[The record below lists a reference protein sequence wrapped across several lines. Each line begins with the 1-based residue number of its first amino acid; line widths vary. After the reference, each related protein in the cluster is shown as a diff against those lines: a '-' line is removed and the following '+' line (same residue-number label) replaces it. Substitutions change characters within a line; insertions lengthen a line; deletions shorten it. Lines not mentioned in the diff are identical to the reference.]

1 VLEHW
6 LGICLSECP
15 SWYKHPELTV
25 TVHAGLEIAA
35 KGNVLADTD
44 DVCEVVR
51 LLIDMGAVQRG
62 SNCVWTQERTRITST
77 YTRARVENQTC

>member
-25 TVHAGLEIAA
+25 SVHAGLEIAA

-51 LLIDMGAVQRG
+51 LLIDMGADVNAVGEEESHCQPAG
-62 SNCVWTQERTRITST
+62 TVF
-77 YTRARVENQTC
+77 V